1 MRVQLAKQGGVVGS
15 VALVGEG
22 GSPVQPASRFLQ
34 HLLDTGNSPNTA
46 AAYGYDLPYL
56 FEFFAERGL
65 DWREFRP
72 AIAFDLLGWPLGA
85 SAGGTAQYAMV
96 VMPTPPAAGSGGRR
110 CGRRSPGPQAW
121 TPQSGG
127 LVVDLTNQTPE
138 TISARLL

>member
-1 MRVQLAKQGGVVGS
+1 VRVQLAKQGGVVGS

-34 HLLDTGNSPNTA
+34 HLLDAGNSPNTA

-72 AIAFDLLGWPLGA
+72 AIAFDLPGWPLGA
-85 SAGGTAQYAMV
+85 SAGGDRAVRDGRHAH
-96 VMPTPPAAGSGGRR
+96 PARGRQR
-110 CGRRSPGPQAW
+110 W
-121 TPQSGG
+121 
-127 LVVDLTNQTPE
+127 
-138 TISARLL
+138 